1 MMRGINTT
9 VRRLRRKVFEEVA
22 ALGFKAEADT
32 LCDDMEAIPYALVND
47 ETEQY
52 RDSVYRARAVVRE
65 QVRLAMGLSLRPE
78 DKPVHLTAG
87 VEASNISDK
96 YYEPPLMQVIP
107 SACMRCE
114 AKGYEVSNMCKGCLA
129 HPCMEVCPK
138 GAISMVNGKSHIDQE
153 KCIKCGKC
161 KSVCPYDAISK
172 KERPCAKACGVNAI
186 ESDKMGRAYVN
197 PDKCVSCGMCMVSC
211 PFGAISDK
219 SQIFQ
224 LARALS
230 EGEQIIAEIAP
241 AFTGQFG
248 DNINARNLKAA
259 LEELGFS
266 QVYDVAVDL
275 RADSPTFGKWF
286 GVLLTEENKK
296 QFFIPKNFAH
306 GFLVLSDYAE
316 FAYKCTDFYHP
327 NDEGGLAWNDPDI
340 GVEWPIPEGMELI
353 QSEKDTKWGGIK
365 EYKAE

>member
-22 ALGFKAEADT
+22 ALGFKADADT

-65 QVRLAMGLSLRPE
+65 QVRLAMGLALRPE

-96 YYEPPLMQVIP
+96 YYEPPLIQVIP

-138 GAISMVNGKSHIDQE
+138 GAISMVNGKSYIDQE

-172 KERPCAKACGVNAI
+172 KERPCANGTRLCQSGQMRILRYVYGKLSVWSNFRQIPDLPACKSIV
-186 ESDKMGRAYVN
+186 GR
-197 PDKCVSCGMCMVSC
+197 
-211 PFGAISDK
+211 
-219 SQIFQ
+219 
-224 LARALS
+224 
-230 EGEQIIAEIAP
+230 
-241 AFTGQFG
+241 
-248 DNINARNLKAA
+248 
-259 LEELGFS
+259 
-266 QVYDVAVDL
+266 
-275 RADSPTFGKWF
+275 RAD
-286 GVLLTEENKK
+286 
-296 QFFIPKNFAH
+296 H
-306 GFLVLSDYAE
+306 
-316 FAYKCTDFYHP
+316 C
-327 NDEGGLAWNDPDI
+327 
-340 GVEWPIPEGMELI
+340 
-353 QSEKDTKWGGIK
+353 
-365 EYKAE
+365 

>member
-22 ALGFKAEADT
+22 ALGFKADADT

-65 QVRLAMGLSLRPE
+65 QVRLAMGLALRPE

-138 GAISMVNGKSHIDQE
+138 GAISMVNGKSYIDQE
-153 KCIKCGKC
+153 
-161 KSVCPYDAISK
+161 
-172 KERPCAKACGVNAI
+172 
-186 ESDKMGRAYVN
+186 
-197 PDKCVSCGMCMVSC
+197 
-211 PFGAISDK
+211 
-219 SQIFQ
+219 
-224 LARALS
+224 LS
-230 EGEQIIAEIAP
+230 
-241 AFTGQFG
+241 
-248 DNINARNLKAA
+248 
-259 LEELGFS
+259 
-266 QVYDVAVDL
+266 
-275 RADSPTFGKWF
+275 
-286 GVLLTEENKK
+286 
-296 QFFIPKNFAH
+296 
-306 GFLVLSDYAE
+306 
-316 FAYKCTDFYHP
+316 
-327 NDEGGLAWNDPDI
+327 
-340 GVEWPIPEGMELI
+340 LI
-353 QSEKDTKWGGIK
+353 HI
-365 EYKAE
+365 